1 MESLLQAERQTGESK
16 TEESAA
22 PLGRWHR
29 PALISLADQA
39 VFSGSML
46 LVNILLAR
54 WTSPEEFGAFAVLY
68 AVFLIFAGF
77 HNALIVEPMSVFG
90 ARKEAAARQ
99 VYFRHVYL
107 MHGAVVAVLAM
118 IACLGVVFLGGES
131 LRTAKWA
138 LPIAIPLAMTFWLAR
153 RACYVESRPGRALGM
168 STLYAILTVLGL
180 SWLSY
185 TDSLS
190 TFSAFM
196 LFGLAGFIVS
206 LPTASKAL
214 LQRRPQ
220 SPTPMVSSIKQH
232 LSYGRWSLGESIA
245 FALSMS
251 ILPLAIAYFMDLGEA
266 GKFRAVQ
273 ILFLPLAH
281 LLTGLG
287 LMLLPTMSRH
297 RVSAPIELYAS
308 RARVMLALFVGL
320 SITYVLPILVFGS
333 NLLTLIYQDP
343 NYLDLVSLLPYLGL
357 SAVAGAAS
365 AAMMIVL
372 RSSER
377 PDLVFLSTAAG
388 AVVMLSFGI
397 AMIAAF
403 GAGGVAAALILNS
416 CVTAILLA
424 WSSRSLLFLP
434 APAVGHRVEEGVN
447 V

>member
-1 MESLLQAERQTGESK
+1 MQAERQTGESK
-16 TEESAA
+16 SEESAA
-22 PLGRWHR
+22 PLGRWQR
-29 PALISLADQA
+29 PTIISLADQA

-54 WTSPEEFGAFAVLY
+54 WTSPEEFGAFSVLF
-68 AVFLIFAGF
+68 AIFLIFAGF

-90 ARKEAAARQ
+90 ARKQAAARQ

-107 MHGAVVAVLAM
+107 IHGAVVAVLAM
-118 IACLGVVFLGGES
+118 VAGLAIVFLGGES

-138 LPIAIPLAMTFWLAR
+138 LPLVIPLAMTFWLAR
-153 RACYVESRPGRALGM
+153 RACYVESKPGKALGM
-168 STLYAILTVLGL
+168 SASYAILTVLGL
-180 SWLSY
+180 FWLSY
-185 TDSLS
+185 TESLS

-206 LPTASKAL
+206 LPVAFNAL
-214 LQRRPQ
+214 VQR
-220 SPTPMVSSIKQH
+220 TPESSAAIVSTIRQH
-232 LSYGRWSLGESIA
+232 LSYGRWSLSESIA

-281 LLTGLG
+281 LFTGLS

-297 RVSAPIELYAS
+297 RVSGPFEHYAS
-308 RARVMLALFVGL
+308 RSRMILALFVGL
-320 SITYVLPILVFGS
+320 SIAYVAPILIFGS
-333 NLLTLIYQDP
+333 NLLTLIYDDP
-343 NYLDLVSLLPYLGL
+343 SYLDLVSLLPYLGL
-357 SAVAGAAS
+357 SAIAGAAS

-388 AVVMLSFGI
+388 SVVMLSVGI

-403 GAGGVAAALILNS
+403 GASGIAVALIINS

-424 WSSRSLLFLP
+424 WSGRSVLSRP
-434 APAVGHRVEEGVN
+434 TPAVGHRVEEGAN

>member
-1 MESLLQAERQTGESK
+1 MQAERQTGESK
-16 TEESAA
+16 REESAA
-22 PLGRWHR
+22 PLGRWQA

-54 WTSPEEFGAFAVLY
+54 WTSPEEFGAFAVLF

-90 ARKEAAARQ
+90 ARKDAAARQ

-107 MHGAVVAVLAM
+107 MHGAVVAVLATV
-118 IACLGVVFLGGES
+118 AGLGVVFLGGES

-138 LPIAIPLAMTFWLAR
+138 LPLVIPLAMTFWLAR

-168 STLYAILTVLGL
+168 STLYAILTILGL
-180 SWLSY
+180 YWLSY
-185 TDSLS
+185 TGSLS

-196 LFGLAGFIVS
+196 LFGLAGFTVS
-206 LPTASKAL
+206 LPAVCKAL
-214 LQRRPQ
+214 VQRRSQ
-220 SPTPMVSSIKQH
+220 SPTTIVSSIKQH
-232 LSYGRWSLGESIA
+232 LFYGRWSLGESIA

-251 ILPLAIAYFMDLGEA
+251 ILPLAIAYFMDLGET

-297 RVSAPIELYAS
+297 RVSTPFEDYAS
-308 RARVMLALFVGL
+308 RSRMILALFVGL
-320 SITYVLPILVFGS
+320 SIAYVVPIIVFGS

-343 NYLDLVSLLPYLGL
+343 SYLDLVSLLPYLGL

-388 AVVMLSFGI
+388 AVVMLLFGI

-416 CVTAILLA
+416 GVTAILLA
-424 WSSRSLLFLP
+424 WSSRSLLFQS
-434 APAVGHRVEEGVN
+434 APAVGHRVEEGAN

>member
-1 MESLLQAERQTGESK
+1 LEAVSQTGKLK
-16 TEESAA
+16 TEESTA
-22 PLGRWHR
+22 PLGRWQK
-29 PALISLADQA
+29 PAIISLADQA

-68 AVFLIFAGF
+68 AIFLIFAGF

-90 ARKEAAARQ
+90 ARKQAAARQ
-99 VYFRHVYL
+99 VYFRHVYVI
-107 MHGAVVAVLAM
+107 HGAVVSVLA
-118 IACLGVVFLGGES
+118 IVAGLGVVFLGGES
-131 LRTAKWA
+131 LGAAKWA

-168 STLYAILTVLGL
+168 STSYAILTMLGL
-180 SWLSY
+180 FWLSY
-185 TDSLS
+185 TESLS

-206 LPTASKAL
+206 LPVVAKAL
-214 LQRRPQ
+214 VQRTPQ
-220 SPTPMVSSIKQH
+220 SSMPVVSSIKKH

-281 LLTGLG
+281 LLTGFG
-287 LMLLPTMSRH
+287 LMLLPTMSGL
-297 RVSAPIELYAS
+297 RVSAPFEHYAN
-308 RARVMLALFVGL
+308 RARMILAVFIGL
-320 SITYVLPILVFGS
+320 SIAYVVPILVFGS
-333 NLLTLIYQDP
+333 DLLTLIYRDP
-343 NYLDLVSLLPYLGL
+343 NYLDLASLLPYLGL

-388 AVVMLSFGI
+388 SVVMLSVGI

-403 GAGGVAAALILNS
+403 GVGGVAAALILNS

-424 WSSRSLLFLP
+424 WSGRSLLSRA
-434 APAVGHRVEEGVN
+434 APVVGPREEEGVN

>member
-1 MESLLQAERQTGESK
+1 VEPFLQAERQTGESK
-16 TEESAA
+16 REESAA
-22 PLGRWHR
+22 PLGRWQA

-54 WTSPEEFGAFAVLY
+54 WTSPEEFGAFAVLF

-90 ARKEAAARQ
+90 ARKDAAARQ

-107 MHGAVVAVLAM
+107 MHGAVVAVLATV
-118 IACLGVVFLGGES
+118 AGLGVVFLGGES

-138 LPIAIPLAMTFWLAR
+138 LPLVIPLAMTFWLAR

-168 STLYAILTVLGL
+168 STLYAILTILGL
-180 SWLSY
+180 YWLSY
-185 TDSLS
+185 TGSLS

-196 LFGLAGFIVS
+196 LFGLAGFTVS
-206 LPTASKAL
+206 LPAVCKAL
-214 LQRRPQ
+214 VQRRSQ
-220 SPTPMVSSIKQH
+220 SPTTIVSSIKQH
-232 LSYGRWSLGESIA
+232 LFYGRWSLGESIA

-251 ILPLAIAYFMDLGEA
+251 ILPLAIAYFMDLGET

-297 RVSAPIELYAS
+297 RVSTPFEDYAS
-308 RARVMLALFVGL
+308 RSRMILALFVGL
-320 SITYVLPILVFGS
+320 SIAYVVPIIVFGS

-343 NYLDLVSLLPYLGL
+343 SYLDLVSLLPYLGL

-388 AVVMLSFGI
+388 AVVMLLFGI

-416 CVTAILLA
+416 GVTAILLA
-424 WSSRSLLFLP
+424 WSSRSLLFQS
-434 APAVGHRVEEGVN
+434 APAVGHRVEEGAN

>member
-1 MESLLQAERQTGESK
+1 LQAERQTGESK
-16 TEESAA
+16 REESAA
-22 PLGRWHR
+22 PLGRWQA

-54 WTSPEEFGAFAVLY
+54 WTSPEEFGAFAVLF

-90 ARKEAAARQ
+90 ARKDAAARQ

-107 MHGAVVAVLAM
+107 MHGAVVAVLATV
-118 IACLGVVFLGGES
+118 AGLGVVFLGGES

-138 LPIAIPLAMTFWLAR
+138 LPLVIPLAMTFWLAR

-168 STLYAILTVLGL
+168 STLYAILTILGL
-180 SWLSY
+180 YWLSY
-185 TDSLS
+185 TGSLS

-196 LFGLAGFIVS
+196 LFGLAGFTVS
-206 LPTASKAL
+206 LPAVCKAL
-214 LQRRPQ
+214 VQRRSQ
-220 SPTPMVSSIKQH
+220 SPTTIVSSIKQH
-232 LSYGRWSLGESIA
+232 LFYGRWSLGESIA

-251 ILPLAIAYFMDLGEA
+251 ILPLAIAYFMDLGET

-297 RVSAPIELYAS
+297 RVSTPFEDYAS
-308 RARVMLALFVGL
+308 RSRMILALFVGL
-320 SITYVLPILVFGS
+320 SIAYVVPIIVFGS

-343 NYLDLVSLLPYLGL
+343 SYLDLVSLLPYLGL

-388 AVVMLSFGI
+388 AVVMLLFGI

-416 CVTAILLA
+416 GVTAILLA
-424 WSSRSLLFLP
+424 WSSRSLLFQS
-434 APAVGHRVEEGVN
+434 APAVGHRVEEGAN

>member
-1 MESLLQAERQTGESK
+1 MEAVRQTGKPK
-16 TEESAA
+16 TEESSA
-22 PLGRWHR
+22 PLSRWQR
-29 PALISLADQA
+29 PAIISLADQA

-54 WTSPEEFGAFAVLY
+54 WTSPEEFGAFAVLF
-68 AVFLIFAGF
+68 AIFLVFAGF

-90 ARKEAAARQ
+90 ARKQAAARQ
-99 VYFRHVYL
+99 VYLRHVYL
-107 MHGAVVAVLAM
+107 IHCAVVSVLAVVAGM
-118 IACLGVVFLGGES
+118 GVVFLGGES

-138 LPIAIPLAMTFWLAR
+138 LPLVIPLAMTFWLAR

-168 STLYAILTVLGL
+168 STLYAILTMLGL
-180 SWLSY
+180 FWLSY
-185 TDSLS
+185 TESLS

-196 LFGLAGFIVS
+196 LIGLAGFIVS
-206 LPTASKAL
+206 LPAAAKAL
-214 LQRRPQ
+214 VQRIPQ
-220 SPTPMVSSIKQH
+220 SPTPIVSSIKQH
-232 LSYGRWSLGESIA
+232 LSYGRWSLAESIA

-287 LMLLPTMSRH
+287 LMLLPTMSRY
-297 RVSAPIELYAS
+297 RVSAPFEHYVS
-308 RARVMLALFVGL
+308 RARIMLALFVGL
-320 SITYVLPILVFGS
+320 SITYVVPILVFGS
-333 NLLTLIYQDP
+333 NLLTLIYRDP
-343 NYLDLVSLLPYLGL
+343 DYLDLVSLLPYFGL

-365 AAMMIVL
+365 AAIMIVL

-377 PDLVFLSTAAG
+377 PDLVFLSTAG
-388 AVVMLSFGI
+388 GSVVMLSFGI

-424 WSSRSLLFLP
+424 WSGRSLLSRP
-434 APAVGHRVEEGVN
+434 APAVGHRVEEGAN

>member
-1 MESLLQAERQTGESK
+1 VVSLLQAQRQTGESK
-16 TEESAA
+16 LEESAA
-22 PLGRWHR
+22 PLGRWQR
-29 PALISLADQA
+29 PALLSLADQA

-54 WTSPEEFGAFAVLY
+54 WTSPEEFGAFAVLF

-90 ARKEAAARQ
+90 ARKQAAARQ

-118 IACLGVVFLGGES
+118 VACLGVVFLGGES

-138 LPIAIPLAMTFWLAR
+138 LPLTIPLAMTFWLAR
-153 RACYVESRPGRALGM
+153 RACYVESRPGKALGM

-185 TDSLS
+185 TESLS

-206 LPTASKAL
+206 LPAAAKAL
-214 LQRRPQ
+214 VTRRSQ
-220 SPTPMVSSIKQH
+220 SPTPFVSSIKQH
-232 LSYGRWSLGESIA
+232 LSYGRWSLGESVA

-251 ILPLAIAYFMDLGEA
+251 ILPLVIAYFMDLGEA

-281 LLTGLG
+281 LLGGLS

-297 RVSAPIELYAS
+297 RVSAPIEHYAS
-308 RARVMLALFVGL
+308 RARVILALFVGL
-320 SITYVLPILVFGS
+320 SVIYVVPILVFGS
-333 NLLTLIYQDP
+333 KLLTMIYQDP
-343 NYLDLVSLLPYLGL
+343 NYLDLVSLLPYFAL

-388 AVVMLSFGI
+388 SVVMLSFGI

-424 WSSRSLLFLP
+424 WSGRSLLSLP
-434 APAVGHRVEEGVN
+434 APAVGHRVEEGAN

>member
-1 MESLLQAERQTGESK
+1 MEAARQTGKPK
-16 TEESAA
+16 TEESTG
-22 PLGRWHR
+22 LFGRWQR
-29 PALISLADQA
+29 PAIISLADQA

-54 WTSPEEFGAFAVLY
+54 WTSPEEFGTFAVLY

-90 ARKEAAARQ
+90 ARKQAAARQ

-107 MHGAVVAVLAM
+107 IHGAVVFVLA
-118 IACLGVVFLGGES
+118 IVAGLAVVFLGGES
-131 LRTAKWA
+131 IRAAKWA
-138 LPIAIPLAMTFWLAR
+138 LPITIPLAMTFWLAR

-168 STLYAILTVLGL
+168 STLYAILTMLGL
-180 SWLSY
+180 YWLSY
-185 TDSLS
+185 TESLS

-196 LFGLAGFIVS
+196 VFGLAGFIVS
-206 LPTASKAL
+206 LPAASKAL
-214 LQRRPQ
+214 VQRMPQ
-220 SPTPMVSSIKQH
+220 SPTPIVSSIKQH

-245 FALSMS
+245 FALGMS
-251 ILPLAIAYFMDLGEA
+251 ILPLAIAFFMSIGEA

-287 LMLLPTMSRH
+287 LMLLPTMSRQ
-297 RVSAPIELYAS
+297 RVSAPFEKYTC
-308 RARVMLALFVGL
+308 RARILLALFVGL
-320 SITYVLPILVFGS
+320 SIAYVVPILVFGS
-333 NLLTLIYQDP
+333 NLLTLIFRDP
-343 NYLDLVSLLPYLGL
+343 DYLDLVSLLPYLGL
-357 SAVAGAAS
+357 SAIAGAAS

-388 AVVMLSFGI
+388 SVVMLSVGV

-403 GAGGVAAALILNS
+403 GAGGIAAALILSS

-424 WSSRSLLFLP
+424 WSGRSLLYRP
-434 APAVGHRVEEGVN
+434 APAVGQRVEEGAN

>member
-1 MESLLQAERQTGESK
+1 MIR
-16 TEESAA
+16 
-22 PLGRWHR
+22 RWQK
-29 PALISLADQA
+29 PAIFSLADQA

-54 WTSPEEFGAFAVLY
+54 WTSPEEFGTFAVLY

-90 ARKEAAARQ
+90 ARKQAAARQ

-107 MHGAVVAVLAM
+107 IHAAVVLVLA
-118 IACLGVVFLGGES
+118 IVAGLAVVILGGES
-131 LRTAKWA
+131 IRAAKWA

-168 STLYAILTVLGL
+168 SILYAMLTVLGL
-180 SWLSY
+180 FWLSY
-185 TDSLS
+185 TESLS

-196 LFGLAGFIVS
+196 VFGLAGFIVS
-206 LPTASKAL
+206 LPAASKAL
-214 LQRRPQ
+214 VQRIPQ
-220 SPTPMVSSIKQH
+220 SPTTIASSIKQH
-232 LSYGRWSLGESIA
+232 LSYGRWSLAESIA
-245 FALSMS
+245 FALGMS
-251 ILPLAIAYFMDLGEA
+251 ILPLAIAFFMSIGDA

-297 RVSAPIELYAS
+297 RVSVPFEEYAS
-308 RARVMLALFVGL
+308 RARIMLAVFVGL
-320 SITYVLPILVFGS
+320 SIAYVVPILMFGG
-333 NLLTLIYQDP
+333 NLLTLIFRDP
-343 NYLDLVSLLPYLGL
+343 EYLELVSLLPYLGL
-357 SAVAGAAS
+357 SAIAGAAA

-388 AVVMLSFGI
+388 SVVMLSLGI

-403 GAGGVAAALILNS
+403 GAGGIAAALILS
-416 CVTAILLA
+416 SFVTAILLA
-424 WSSRSLLFLP
+424 WSGRSLLSGP
-434 APAVGHRVEEGVN
+434 APTVGQRIEEGAN